1 MIRLKQILPDPCKT
15 IQNLDSVM
23 RTNISELRQK
33 IERAK
38 LITSTLQVLNIC
50 LLTFVLNRYMLI
62 YKLLHKKGTR
72 LIHTGKC
79 IRRFAGI
86 YAYDRYFIDRKW

>member
-1 MIRLKQILPDPCKT
+1 MIRLKHILPDPCKT

-38 LITSTLQVLNIC
+38 LITSTLQVLI
-50 LLTFVLNRYMLI
+50 FVYEHSIQDTRYKKLYFHKQITLATRATRATRAILI
-62 YKLLHKKGTR
+62 NKSIKNN
-72 LIHTGKC
+72 KC
-79 IRRFAGI
+79 KTAV
-86 YAYDRYFIDRKW
+86 K